1 MDNQSS
7 NPQIIFPNV
16 PDDFCPSGDWRTIF
30 QTFIDTVLVNGTVN
44 IPDLSDISLE
54 AIAQLT
60 TDVSNLQTEVADI
73 QSDITTIEGNITT
86 LISRPVVTIK
96 SNQTAIGST
105 DQQYTV
111 VFPTAMPGAN
121 YSVSLTPVTT
131 TGTNPTARVYLVNG
145 SKTVNSFAFMVE
157 SAEVHTTFVE
167 WTVIHTT

>member
-16 PDDFCPSGDWRTIF
+16 PDDFCPSGDWRTVF

-60 TDVSNLQTEVADI
+60 TDVNNLQTEVADI
-73 QSDITTIEGNITT
+73 QADITTIEGNITT
-86 LISRPVVTIK
+86 LVARPVVTIK
-96 SNQTAIGST
+96 SNQTAVGSS
-105 DQQYTV
+105 DAQYTV
-111 VFPTAMPGAN
+111 VFPSAMPSAT
-121 YSVSLTPVTT
+121 YSVALTPVSATT
-131 TGTNPTARVYLVNG
+131 TNPTARVYLVNG
-145 SKTVNSFAFMVE
+145 SKTANSFAFMVE

-167 WTVIHTT
+167 WTAIHTT